1 MNREFTG
8 PRPANPGKVAWL
20 IPVLALLLS
29 ACATQKTPDEVVL
42 APSLTGLVQIETL
55 TESRDNGLLRVRV
68 SGRNMI
74 DRVLTM
80 DYQFD
85 WLDENGQIVDSLLS
99 RKTRFTADR
108 LRYFTIDGI
117 APSADVVS
125 YRLYIDER
133 DR

>member
-1 MNREFTG
+1 MNRDFHG
-8 PRPANPGKVAWL
+8 LRSLLPGKAAWL
-20 IPVLALLLS
+20 IPALVLLLS
-29 ACATQKTPDEVVL
+29 ACATHKTPDEVVL

-55 TESRDNGLLRVRV
+55 TESNDNGLLRVKIT
-68 SGRNMI
+68 GRNMI

-85 WLDENGQIVDSLLS
+85 WLDKDGQMVDSVLS

-133 DR
+133 AR